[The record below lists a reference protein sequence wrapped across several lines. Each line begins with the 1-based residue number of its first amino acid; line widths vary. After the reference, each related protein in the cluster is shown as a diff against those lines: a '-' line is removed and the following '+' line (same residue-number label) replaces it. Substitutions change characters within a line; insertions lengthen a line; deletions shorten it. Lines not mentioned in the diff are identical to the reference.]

1 MYDTIL
7 LEIYRWRKIMKQWV
21 KNSVIY
27 QIYPRS
33 FQDSNNDGI
42 GDIPGII
49 SRLDYLQQLGV
60 DMIWLSPIY
69 DSPLVDNGYDISN
82 YYDLLPDYGTM
93 DDFKTLVSELHR
105 RGMRLV
111 MDLVINHTSNE
122 HPWFIESAKSVDNP
136 YRNFYHWQKGKGRK
150 KPNNWMSLFGGSAWE
165 YDEKTQEY
173 YLHIFAKEQPDLNW
187 ECKELRAEI
196 KKMLR
201 FWLDLGVDGFR
212 CDVINLL
219 SKTPGY
225 PNGKL
230 HLIRGHEH
238 FINGPQIHKYLKE
251 LKKEVFDQYDT
262 FTVGE
267 AIFLKPEDALSYISF
282 DNQELT
288 MVFQFDHMS
297 ADNIFKWF
305 FRPYKPRR
313 LMNALTKWQDAING
327 KGWNTLYWENH
338 DQPRVINRF
347 GDTENYRFQSATM
360 LAIVLYFQQGTPF
373 IYQGQE
379 IGMTN
384 PGFTELSDYQ
394 DIETHR
400 IYRLGRRLGLS
411 HKRMMKK
418 IMYMSRDNARTPMQW
433 DDSENAGF
441 SKGKPWIKVNSDY
454 KTVNVKNSLADPKSI
469 FYFYQKIIALRKQL
483 TIIVEGTFK
492 ELLPKHKYIYC
503 YLREYEGKKLL
514 VVGNLSDKT
523 RELPIPKDIDI
534 TKGKL
539 ILQNYP
545 EISPML
551 QAYEARVYL
560 FE

>member
-1 MYDTIL
+1 
-7 LEIYRWRKIMKQWV
+7 
-21 KNSVIY
+21 
-27 QIYPRS
+27 
-33 FQDSNNDGI
+33 
-42 GDIPGII
+42 
-49 SRLDYLQQLGV
+49 
-60 DMIWLSPIY
+60 
-69 DSPLVDNGYDISN
+69 
-82 YYDLLPDYGTM
+82 
-93 DDFKTLVSELHR
+93 
-105 RGMRLV
+105 
-111 MDLVINHTSNE
+111 
-122 HPWFIESAKSVDNP
+122 
-136 YRNFYHWQKGKGRK
+136 
-150 KPNNWMSLFGGSAWE
+150 
-165 YDEKTQEY
+165 
-173 YLHIFAKEQPDLNW
+173 
-187 ECKELRAEI
+187 
-196 KKMLR
+196 
-201 FWLDLGVDGFR
+201 
-212 CDVINLL
+212 
-219 SKTPGY
+219 
-225 PNGKL
+225 
-230 HLIRGHEH
+230 
-238 FINGPQIHKYLKE
+238 
-251 LKKEVFDQYDT
+251 
-262 FTVGE
+262 
-267 AIFLKPEDALSYISF
+267 
-282 DNQELT
+282 
-288 MVFQFDHMS
+288 
-297 ADNIFKWF
+297 
-305 FRPYKPRR
+305 
-313 LMNALTKWQDAING
+313 
-327 KGWNTLYWENH
+327 
-338 DQPRVINRF
+338 
-347 GDTENYRFQSATM
+347 
-360 LAIVLYFQQGTPF
+360 VLYFQQGTPF

-454 KTVNVKNSLADPKSI
+454 KTVNVKKSLADPKSI

-523 RELPIPKDIDI
+523 LELPIPKDIDI